1 MQAYKIQVM
10 PMPATLHKHTDLVAW
25 QVIYTT
31 ASTVKEAQAQALAT
45 LPKDEVYKLV
55 RSFAGTTTTYY
66 EAQKASTGAR
76 SATISIQALPKICAP
91 LIDCYFITEYERDIM
106 RAYHKSVYKPYTGA
120 PIAEAT
126 RTLTRYLSR
135 VNNEARV
142 NKSDYNY
149 SMLLISMTYA
159 LQDYMQALMREVGAH
174 LREARARGIEIDDAT
189 RANIADAGNLFTH
202 HTLCTGAYIERG
214 IIEAVIY
221 LYDEIA
227 SLQER
232 VQFYDAEA
240 DAEAQALARMQ
251 AQERIYLMVREAQAL
266 QREREA

>member
-1 MQAYKIQVM
+1 MQIM
-10 PMPATLHKHTDLVAW
+10 PMPATLHKHRDLVAW
-25 QVIYTT
+25 QVMYTT

-45 LPKDEVYKLV
+45 LPKDETYKLV
-55 RSFAGTTTTYY
+55 RSFAGNTTTYY
-66 EAQKASTGAR
+66 EAKAAITGAR
-76 SATISIQALPKICAP
+76 IGTISIQALPKICAP

-106 RAYHKSVYKPYTGA
+106 RAYHKSVYKPYAGA
-120 PIAEAT
+120 SITEAT

-135 VNNEARV
+135 VNSEARV

-159 LQDYMQALMREVGAH
+159 LQDYMQALTREVGTH
-174 LREARARGIEIDDAT
+174 LRKAQERGIEVELIT
-189 RANIADAGNLFTH
+189 RNHIVEASGLYAH
-202 HTLCTGAYIERG
+202 HTLCTGTYIERG
-214 IIEAVIY
+214 IIEAIIY

-232 VQFYDAEA
+232 VQFYDDEVEV
-240 DAEAQALARMQ
+240 EAQALARMQ
-251 AQERIYLMVREAQAL
+251 AQERAYLMVREAQAL